1 MTPVDRQGPE
11 MTLAEQILSANPVEN
26 PSVSRPPADRVGVTT
41 EGTAIPEV
49 SSSADGQPIL
59 TDEEQDALADAEYD
73 DLLPGP
79 TTEIINAYDEARAI
93 ALRSHRTRAKFLPSV
108 AQAQALNVDRGIM
121 YKIYRLLVSGTTPEA
136 VAQYI
141 QTSDSLTLD
150 PDIIRTYLETIPPD
164 QILPPTYLQ
173 EKYLGA
179 DITIDPIG
187 HIFRIVYMMEERL
200 GAALVVEAAVG
211 IPSGD
216 TTDLAES
223 VFGMLESTTRLLQR
237 IGELPD
243 KTVRATPETPAG
255 PSIPISALPLLK
267 DVLGGSNNPPV
278 PAVGQLKS
286 ANPNAP

>member
-1 MTPVDRQGPE
+1 
-11 MTLAEQILSANPVEN
+11 MTLAEQILAANPDTPLTAN
-26 PSVSRPPADRVGVTT
+26 PSAQVSAPVDSVGVTT
-41 EGTAIPEV
+41 VGTAIPAV
-49 SSSADGQPIL
+49 SSPAGGPPIL

-73 DLLPGP
+73 GMLPGP
-79 TTEIINAYDEARAI
+79 TTEVINAYEEAREI
-93 ALRSHRTRAKFLPSV
+93 ALRSHRARTKFLPSA
-108 AQAQALNVDRGIM
+108 AQAQGLNVDRGIM
-121 YKIYRLLVSGTTPEA
+121 YKIHSLLVSGTTPEA

-141 QTSDSLTLD
+141 QTSDNITLD

-179 DITIDPIG
+179 DIAIDPMG
-187 HIFRIVYMMEERL
+187 HLYRLVYMMEERL

-223 VFGMLESTTRLLQR
+223 TFGMLESLTKLMQK

-243 KTVRATPETPAG
+243 KTVRATSETPAG